1 MTYLTT
7 AQAAIE
13 LRVGRSRVLA
23 LIRADRLKASKI
35 GRDWI
40 IEPSA
45 LDAVR
50 VRIPGWKKGRLRG
63 KRPPRPPKPSLPPST
78 IEPPSAKVPF

>member
-7 AQAAIE
+7 ADCAAE
-13 LRVGRSRVLA
+13 LRVHRSRVLA
-23 LIRADRLKASKI
+23 LIRAGRLKATKI

-40 IEPSA
+40 IEPSD

-50 VRIPGWKKGRLRG
+50 VRVPGWKKGRLRG
-63 KRPPRPPKPSLPPST
+63 KRPPRPPKPSTLPPIPSFRN
-78 IEPPSAKVPF
+78 PPT